1 MFRILGP
8 VGMDDDTTA
17 AAFSPKQK
25 AILAVLLV
33 SGQRTVPVK
42 QLVTELWEDNPPES
56 AVANLRTYLSGL
68 RGALTENRIVTRQSG
83 YLLRRSGDEL
93 DAERFSVQCRTG
105 RTALVERDFDRAV
118 EQLDNAL
125 GLWRGRALDDVPMGP
140 TLRMHSISLEEQR
153 LAATEDLLRA
163 NLGLGDTTT
172 VVAGAR
178 HIIAWEPT
186 RESAWYLL
194 MLGLRDAGNPAG
206 ALKAFRDLRTLLA
219 SQLGIEPCARLAD
232 LHTRILQRA

>member
-8 VGMDDDTTA
+8 VGMDNETTA
-17 AAFSPKQK
+17 AAFSPKQR

-33 SGQRTVPVK
+33 SGQRTVPVR
-42 QLVTELWEDNPPES
+42 QLIDELWEDTPPDS

-68 RGALTENRIVTRQSG
+68 RGALTEGRIVTRHSG
-83 YLLRRSGDEL
+83 YLLRRSNEEL
-93 DAERFSVQCRTG
+93 DADRFNSRCQAG
-105 RTALVERDFDRAV
+105 RAALAGREYETAAARLES
-118 EQLDNAL
+118 AL
-125 GLWRGRALDDVPMGP
+125 ELWRGRALDDVPLGP
-140 TLRMHSISLEEQR
+140 TLRMHSVALEEQR

-163 NLGLGDTTT
+163 NLGQGDTTSA
-172 VVAGAR
+172 VAGAR

-206 ALKAFRDLRTLLA
+206 ALEAFRDLRSLLA